1 MPNSFTP
8 MVGSVTTTARLN
20 IRAGAPS
27 TSAPITAKAEAG
39 VMLTVS
45 GLARGELVR
54 GNADWFKSPNEEF
67 FWAGGCSAF
76 IPGSNGT
83 APPPLSVQR
92 RPNGTIRALS
102 ETQIRATFGDIHP
115 AEGQGGRVILDPTWK
130 AGNIVQLATPLLAH
144 CGTQDLAVHA
154 KARAP
159 LARVFEA
166 IGDAGLGHLII
177 TCDGTFVPR
186 HKGWNAARSL
196 SSHTWGI
203 SIDLNARWNGYG
215 SEPAAIGV
223 VGSVRELVPHFEA
236 QGFAW
241 GGYFQPLNICDGMHF
256 ELARLDV

>member
-1 MPNSFTP
+1 MA
-8 MVGSVTTTARLN
+8 GSVTTTARLN

-27 TSAPITAKAEAG
+27 TAAPITARAEAG
-39 VMLTVS
+39 VVLTVS

-76 IPGSNGT
+76 APITNGIS
-83 APPPLSVQR
+83 APSLSVR
-92 RPNGTIRALS
+92 RRSNGTIRALL
-102 ETQIRATFGDIHP
+102 EAEIRAIFGDIHP
-115 AEGQGGRVILDPTWK
+115 AEGQGGRVILDAAWK
-130 AGNIVQLATPLLAH
+130 ASNIVQLATPLLAH
-144 CGTQDLAVHA
+144 SGTDSLAVHA
-154 KARAP
+154 KARDP
-159 LARVFEA
+159 LARAFEA
-166 IGDAGLGHLII
+166 IDDAGLGHLII
-177 TCDGTFVPR
+177 TCDGTFVAR

-203 SIDLNARWNGYG
+203 AIDLNARWNGYG
-215 SEPAAIGV
+215 TEPAPLGS

-256 ELARLDV
+256 ELARTDL